1 MKILI
6 SLSALALLAA
16 GCATDAPTQ
25 VAQAECKLGPV
36 VTTSAT
42 YGTKPLKPVSRLEQ
56 RYAEMQL
63 ANSQYRRQQYAQ
75 DGLFNNNI
83 EEAMRDCD
91 FATK

>member
-1 MKILI
+1 MKTLI

-16 GCATDAPTQ
+16 GCATPATQ
-25 VAQAECKLGPV
+25 VAQADCKLGPV
-36 VTTSAT
+36 VTTTAT
-42 YGTKPLKPVSRLEQ
+42 YGTKPLKPVSRIEQ

-63 ANSQYRRQQYAQ
+63 ATSQYRRQQYAQ

-91 FATK
+91 FATTQ